1 MSVTLRTW
9 VIFELKEKLLTNYL
23 MPESIFICFFAGPEL
38 FSSEDIELDRSP
50 LQ

>member
-1 MSVTLRTW
+1 MSVTLCTW

-23 MPESIFICFFAGPEL
+23 MPESIFICYFAGAEL
-38 FSSEDIELDRSP
+38 FSSEDIELDRSS